1 MEYYSNLLADF
12 ISKVGFPIFVAVLLL
27 WREDS
32 RHSENIQAMS
42 ELVHAI
48 KDQHLAIHCK
58 QVAEK
63 LSLERRP
70 RRPKDKRR

>member
-1 MEYYSNLLADF
+1 MKEYLDLLADF

-58 QVAEK
+58 QVAET
-63 LSLERRP
+63 LRVGRRP